1 MLNSSGLKKSYR
13 RLTAVVIILSTVL
26 CASGCSSLLG
36 VKRPVKVPQLLTPLQ
51 NASMGQLIAEINR
64 LASIRSIRGKV
75 DIQFQDTSFAESGL
89 AEKYRTADGTIT
101 VQRPGQILLVIQLPL
116 VGTDIAQMTSDGKL
130 FRVAVLQGE
139 ERYRKFVMGS
149 NAAVYSKLDA
159 PLPGKDSDG
168 KDKKTVQTERVVS
181 VFSNLRP
188 QHFTEAFLIDPVKI
202 GDGTGKLYSQTE
214 AYEVEPDTRLRAG
227 KNVRIVRGYYILD
240 ELTPG
245 ADGTARVLRRF
256 WFDRV
261 EGIRLARIQTF
272 DEKGALITDIVYGP
286 LKPLGEQGIL
296 FPSSI
301 ELTRPQDRYKISI
314 GFQAPESVRLDHD
327 YPAEA
332 FVLQNR
338 WNLPEVNLDDRT
350 KGPNNDKQ

>member
-1 MLNSSGLKKSYR
+1 MLNSSGLKKSYG
-13 RLTAVVIILSTVL
+13 RLTAAVIILITVL
-26 CASGCSSLLG
+26 CASGCSSFI
-36 VKRPVKVPQLLTPLQ
+36 KRPVKVPQLLTPLQ
-51 NASMGQLIAEINR
+51 NASMGQLTAEVNR
-64 LASIRSIRGKV
+64 LASVRSIRGKV

-130 FRVAVLQGE
+130 FRVAILQGD

-149 NAAVYSKLDA
+149 NEAVYSKIDA
-159 PLPGKDSDG
+159 PQPEKNGDG
-168 KDKKTVQTERVVS
+168 KDNKTVQTARAVS
-181 VFSNLRP
+181 AFSNLRP
-188 QHFTEAFLIDPVKI
+188 QHFTEAFLIDPVKM
-202 GDGTGKLYSQTE
+202 GNGTGNLYAQTE
-214 AYEVEPDTRLRAG
+214 AYEVESDTRLRAD
-227 KNVRIVRGYYILD
+227 KNARIVRGYYILD
-240 ELTPG
+240 ELAPG
-245 ADGTARVLRRF
+245 AEGTARVLRRF

-261 EGIRLARIQTF
+261 EGIRLARIQNF
-272 DEKGALITDIVYGP
+272 DEKGALVTDIVYGP
-286 LKPLGEQGIL
+286 LKPLGEQGTL

-314 GFQAPESVRLDHD
+314 GFQAPESIRLDHE

-332 FVLQNR
+332 FVLENR

-350 KGPNNDKQ
+350 KVPNND